1 MSSEG
6 GKRNEGRKN
15 TSLMAL
21 SGQLESVGVAD
32 ATEQQRGLHFADGL
46 T

>member
-1 MSSEG
+1 MKEG
-6 GKRNEGRKN
+6 KGTREEKTH

>member
-1 MSSEG
+1 MKEG
-6 GKRNEGRKN
+6 KGRREEKN